1 MVIARTITSGCGFRF
16 TGLSRL
22 LKLPGNYRGSR
33 LSEMSMAGGSRREYL
48 QPIMAG
54 ALAAIVGYA
63 STFTLVLAALTAAG
77 ASPQQAGSGLMSV
90 CIAIGILN
98 VVVSARLKV
107 PVSFAWSTPGVAFI
121 LTVGEPVGGF
131 PAVAGAF
138 LVAAA
143 LIVLTGLIKPLAR
156 LIAAIPAPIANAML
170 AGMLLTLCL
179 APITAVAELPALALP
194 ILLAWMIGMRFAR
207 RYAVPIAVAVTGI
220 MLASSTHLPA
230 GALDGSWPAFVP
242 VMPVFSLDAIIRIGL
257 PLYIVTMASQN
268 LPGLAVMRANGFVL
282 HPAPLFII
290 TGIASAVTAF
300 FGGHSSNLAAITAAI
315 CAGPEAHPDK
325 AKRWPAPVSAGVVY
339 LLLAPGASLAAA
351 FIAASPPL
359 LIQAVAGLALL
370 SSLAAALS
378 GALAAEETRL
388 PAVLTFVTTA
398 SGITIIGVGAPFWG
412 LVAGIGM
419 LLLLRFGIK
428 PAPTVVDK

>member
-1 MVIARTITSGCGFRF
+1 MVDVAM
-16 TGLSRL
+16 TG
-22 LKLPGNYRGSR
+22 
-33 LSEMSMAGGSRREYL
+33 GGRREYL
-48 QPIMAG
+48 QPVMAG

-98 VVVSARLKV
+98 IVVSARVKL

-138 LVAAA
+138 LVAAG

-156 LIAAIPAPIANAML
+156 LIGAIPAPLANGML
-170 AGMLLTLCL
+170 AGMLFTLCL
-179 APITAVAELPALALP
+179 APITAVAEMPMLALP
-194 ILLAWMIGMRFAR
+194 ILLAWVIGLRFAK
-207 RYAVPIAVAVTGI
+207 RYAVPIAVVVTGI
-220 MLASSTHLPA
+220 VLATTTHLPA
-230 GALDGSWPAFVP
+230 GALDGSWPSLVP
-242 VMPVFSLDAIIRIGL
+242 VMPQFTLDAIVRIGL

-268 LPGLAVMRANGFVL
+268 LPGLAVMQANGYSL
-282 HPAPLFII
+282 KPAPIFVA
-290 TGIASAVTAF
+290 TGLASAATAF

-315 CAGPEAHPDK
+315 CAGPEAHPER
-325 AKRWPAPVSAGVVY
+325 ARRWPAPVSAGVVY
-339 LLLAPGASLAAA
+339 LLLAPAASLAAA

-370 SSLAAALS
+370 SSLTAALS
-378 GALAAEETRL
+378 GALVVEETRL
-388 PAVLTFVTTA
+388 PAALTFITTA
-398 SGITIIGVGAPFWG
+398 SGITIVGVGAPFWG

-419 LLLLRFGIK
+419 MVVLRFGMRRELETTGK
-428 PAPTVVDK
+428 

>member
-1 MVIARTITSGCGFRF
+1 VGERSESSGD
-16 TGLSRL
+16 
-22 LKLPGNYRGSR
+22 
-33 LSEMSMAGGSRREYL
+33 RREFL
-48 QPIMAG
+48 QPSMAG

-98 VVVSARLKV
+98 IAVSARVKL
-107 PVSFAWSTPGVAFI
+107 PVSFAWSTPGVAFL

-138 LVAAA
+138 LLAAL

-179 APITAVAELPALALP
+179 APITAIVEMPVPALA
-194 ILLAWMIGMRFAR
+194 ILFAWIIGLRFAR
-207 RYAVPIAVAVTGI
+207 RYAVPIAVVVTGI
-220 MLASSTHLPA
+220 ILATTTHLPS
-230 GALDGSWPAFVP
+230 GALDGSWPSLVP
-242 VMPVFSLDAIIRIGL
+242 VMPVFTLDAILRIGL
-257 PLYIVTMASQN
+257 PLYVVTMASQN
-268 LPGLAVMRANGFVL
+268 LPGLAVLKANGFTPK
-282 HPAPLFII
+282 PAPLFIM
-290 TGIASAVTAF
+290 TGLGSAATSF
-300 FGGHSSNLAAITAAI
+300 LGGHTSNLAAITAAI
-315 CAGPEAHPDK
+315 CAGPEAHPDP
-325 AKRWPAPVSAGVVY
+325 AKRWPAPVAAGVVY
-339 LLLAPGASLAAA
+339 LLLAPAASLAAA

-378 GALAAEETRL
+378 GALAAEESRL
-388 PAVLTFVTTA
+388 PAILTFVTTA
-398 SGITIIGVGAPFWG
+398 SGITVAGVGAPFWG
-412 LVAGIGM
+412 LVAGITVM
-419 LLLLRFGIK
+419 LMLRFGV
-428 PAPTVVDK
+428 PAEPAVSGK

>member
-1 MVIARTITSGCGFRF
+1 MNQALSG
-16 TGLSRL
+16 T
-22 LKLPGNYRGSR
+22 
-33 LSEMSMAGGSRREYL
+33 AIGGREYF

-54 ALAAIVGYA
+54 ALAAVVGYA

-98 VVVSARLKV
+98 IVVSARV
-107 PVSFAWSTPGVAFI
+107 RMPVSFAWSTPGVAFI

-143 LIVLTGLIKPLAR
+143 LIILTGLIKPLAR

-179 APITAVAELPALALP
+179 APITAVGAMPALALP
-194 ILLAWMIGMRFAR
+194 ILLAWIVGLRFAR
-207 RYAVPIAVAVTGI
+207 RYAVPIAVVVTGVL
-220 MLASSTHLPA
+220 LATTTHLPP
-230 GALDGSWPAFVP
+230 GALDGSWPVFVP
-242 VMPVFSLDAIIRIGL
+242 VMPVFTLDAIVRIGL
-257 PLYIVTMASQN
+257 PLYVVTMASQN
-268 LPGLAVMRANGFVL
+268 LPGLAVMKANGFVL
-282 HPAPLFII
+282 PPAPLFII
-290 TGIASAVTAF
+290 TGLASAATAC

-315 CAGPEAHPDK
+315 CAGPEAHPER
-325 AKRWPAPVSAGVVY
+325 ARRWPAPIAAGVVY
-339 LLLAPGASLAAA
+339 LLLAPAASLAAA

-370 SSLAAALS
+370 SSLSAALS
-378 GALAAEETRL
+378 GALAHEEARL
-388 PAVLTFVTTA
+388 PAIFTFVTTA
-398 SGITIIGVGAPFWG
+398 SDITILGVGAPFWG
-412 LVAGIGM
+412 LVGGIAM
-419 LLLLRFGIK
+419 MLLLRFGIR
-428 PAPTVVDK
+428 PALETSGT

>member
-1 MVIARTITSGCGFRF
+1 MSETTLARSGGRD
-16 TGLSRL
+16 
-22 LKLPGNYRGSR
+22 
-33 LSEMSMAGGSRREYL
+33 YL

-54 ALAAIVGYA
+54 ALAAVVGYA

-98 VVVSARLKV
+98 IVISARLRV
-107 PVSFAWSTPGVAFI
+107 PVSFAWSTPGVAFL

-143 LIVLTGLIKPLAR
+143 LIVLTGLIKPLAK
-156 LIAAIPAPIANAML
+156 LVAAIPAPIANAML

-179 APITAVAELPALALP
+179 APINAVAEMPALALP
-194 ILLAWMIGMRFAR
+194 ILLAWIVGMRFAR
-207 RYAVPIAVAVTGI
+207 RYAVPIAVVVTGI
-220 MLASSTHLPA
+220 ILASTTHLAP

-242 VMPVFSLDAIIRIGL
+242 VMPVFTLDAIVRIGL
-257 PLYIVTMASQN
+257 PLYVVTMASQN

-282 HPAPLFII
+282 QPAPLFVM
-290 TGIASAVTAF
+290 TGIASGLTAF

-315 CAGPEAHPDK
+315 CAGPEAHPDRD
-325 AKRWPAPVSAGVVY
+325 KRWPAPVAAGAVY
-339 LLLAPGASLAAA
+339 LLLAPAASLAAA

-378 GALAAEETRL
+378 AALAMEETRL

-398 SGITIIGVGAPFWG
+398 SGITIVGVGAPFWG

-419 LLLLRFGIK
+419 LALLRFGIK
-428 PAPTVVDK
+428 PTPDTTGK

>member
-1 MVIARTITSGCGFRF
+1 MVDVAM
-16 TGLSRL
+16 TG
-22 LKLPGNYRGSR
+22 
-33 LSEMSMAGGSRREYL
+33 GGRREYL
-48 QPIMAG
+48 QPVMAG

-98 VVVSARLKV
+98 VVVSARVKL

-138 LVAAA
+138 LVAAG

-156 LIAAIPAPIANAML
+156 LIGAIPAPLANGML
-170 AGMLLTLCL
+170 AGMLFTLCL
-179 APITAVAELPALALP
+179 APITAVAEMPMLALP
-194 ILLAWMIGMRFAR
+194 IVLAWVIGLRFAK
-207 RYAVPIAVAVTGI
+207 RYAVPIAVVVTGI
-220 MLASSTHLPA
+220 VLATTTHLPA
-230 GALDGSWPAFVP
+230 GALDGSWPSLAP
-242 VMPVFSLDAIIRIGL
+242 VMPQFTLDAIVRIGL

-268 LPGLAVMRANGFVL
+268 LPGLAVMQANGYSL
-282 HPAPLFII
+282 KPAPIFVA
-290 TGIASAVTAF
+290 TGLASAATAF

-315 CAGPEAHPDK
+315 CAGPEAHPER
-325 AKRWPAPVSAGVVY
+325 ARRWPAPVSAGVVY
-339 LLLAPGASLAAA
+339 LLLAPAASLAAA

-370 SSLAAALS
+370 SSLTAALS
-378 GALAAEETRL
+378 GALVVEETRL
-388 PAVLTFVTTA
+388 PAALTFITTA
-398 SGITIIGVGAPFWG
+398 SGITIVGVGAPFWG

-419 LLLLRFGIK
+419 MVVLRFGMRRELETTGK
-428 PAPTVVDK
+428 

>member
-1 MVIARTITSGCGFRF
+1 MSQSL
-16 TGLSRL
+16 TG
-22 LKLPGNYRGSR
+22 GAVG
-33 LSEMSMAGGSRREYL
+33 RRDYL
-48 QPIMAG
+48 QPVMAG
-54 ALAAIVGYA
+54 ALAAVVGYA

-98 VVVSARLKV
+98 IVVSARVRL

-138 LVAAA
+138 LVAAG

-156 LIAAIPAPIANAML
+156 LIAAIPSAIANAML

-179 APITAVAELPALALP
+179 APITAVAEMPLLALP
-194 ILLAWMIGMRFAR
+194 ILLAWVIGLRFAR
-207 RYAVPIAVAVTGI
+207 RYAVPIAVVVTGVL
-220 MLASSTHLPA
+220 LATTTHLPA
-230 GALDGSWPAFVP
+230 GALDGSWPVFVP
-242 VMPVFSLDAIIRIGL
+242 VMPVFTLDAIVRIGL
-257 PLYIVTMASQN
+257 PLYVVTMASQN
-268 LPGLAVMRANGFVL
+268 LPGLAVMKANGFDL
-282 HPAPLFII
+282 PPAPLFIL

-315 CAGPEAHPDK
+315 CAGPEAHPERS
-325 AKRWPAPVSAGVVY
+325 KRWPAPISAGVVY

-370 SSLAAALS
+370 SSLTAALA
-378 GALAAEETRL
+378 GALVTEEMRL
-388 PAVLTFVTTA
+388 PAIFTFVTTA
-398 SGITIIGVGAPFWG
+398 SGITILGVGAPFWG
-412 LVAGIGM
+412 LVGGIAM
-419 LLLLRFGIK
+419 LVLLRFGIK
-428 PAPTVVDK
+428 PPVENTGI

>member
-1 MVIARTITSGCGFRF
+1 
-16 TGLSRL
+16 
-22 LKLPGNYRGSR
+22 
-33 LSEMSMAGGSRREYL
+33 
-48 QPIMAG
+48 MAG

-63 STFTLVLAALTAAG
+63 STFTLVLAALTATG

-98 VVVSARLKV
+98 IVVSARVKL

-138 LVAAA
+138 LVAAG

-156 LIAAIPAPIANAML
+156 LIGAIPAPLANGML
-170 AGMLLTLCL
+170 AGMLFTLCL
-179 APITAVAELPALALP
+179 APITAVAEMPMLALP
-194 ILLAWMIGMRFAR
+194 IVLAWVIGLRFAK
-207 RYAVPIAVAVTGI
+207 RYAVPIAVVVTGI
-220 MLASSTHLPA
+220 VLALTTNLPA
-230 GALDGSWPAFVP
+230 GALDGSWPSPVP
-242 VMPVFSLDAIIRIGL
+242 VMPVFTLDAIVRIGL

-268 LPGLAVMRANGFVL
+268 LPGLAVMRANGYTL
-282 HPAPLFII
+282 KPAPLFVM
-290 TGIASAVTAF
+290 TGLASAVTAF

-315 CAGPEAHPDK
+315 CAGPEAHPEK
-325 AKRWPAPVSAGVVY
+325 AKRWPAPISAGVVY
-339 LLLAPGASLAAA
+339 LLLAPAASLAAA

-370 SSLAAALS
+370 SSLTAALS
-378 GALAAEETRL
+378 GALVMEETRL
-388 PAVLTFVTTA
+388 PAALTFITTA

-419 LLLLRFGIK
+419 MLLLRFGIRPEPETTGK
-428 PAPTVVDK
+428 

>member
-1 MVIARTITSGCGFRF
+1 
-16 TGLSRL
+16 
-22 LKLPGNYRGSR
+22 
-33 LSEMSMAGGSRREYL
+33 
-48 QPIMAG
+48 MAG

-77 ASPQQAGSGLMSV
+77 ATPQQAGSGLMSV

-98 VVVSARLKV
+98 VVVSTRARV

-156 LIAAIPAPIANAML
+156 AIAAIPAPIANAML

-179 APITAVAELPALALP
+179 APITAVAELPGLALP
-194 ILLAWMIGMRFAR
+194 ILLAWILGLRFAK
-207 RYAVPIAVAVTGI
+207 RYAVPIAVVVTGI
-220 MLASSTHLPA
+220 ILATTTNLPP
-230 GALDGSWPAFVP
+230 GSLDGSWPSLVP
-242 VMPVFSLDAIIRIGL
+242 VMPVFTFDAIVRVGL
-257 PLYIVTMASQN
+257 PLYVVTMASQN
-268 LPGLAVMRANGFVL
+268 LPGLAVMRANGYTL
-282 HPAPLFII
+282 KPGPLFVM
-290 TGIASAVTAF
+290 TGLASGATAL

-325 AKRWPAPVSAGVVY
+325 ERRWPAPAAAGMVY

-378 GALAAEETRL
+378 GALVTEETRL
-388 PAVLTFVTTA
+388 PAILTFVTTA
-398 SGITIIGVGAPFWG
+398 SGITIVGVGAPFWG

-419 LLLLRFGIK
+419 ILVLRFGTR
-428 PAPTVVDK
+428 PAVGSGGK

>member
-1 MVIARTITSGCGFRF
+1 M
-16 TGLSRL
+16 
-22 LKLPGNYRGSR
+22 
-33 LSEMSMAGGSRREYL
+33 
-48 QPIMAG
+48 MAG

-98 VVVSARLKV
+98 IVVSTRVKL

-156 LIAAIPAPIANAML
+156 AIAAIPAPIANAML

-179 APITAVAELPALALP
+179 APITAVAEMPALALP
-194 ILLAWMIGMRFAR
+194 ILLAWIIGLRFAK
-207 RYAVPIAVAVTGI
+207 RYAVPIAVVVTGI
-220 MLASSTHLPA
+220 MLATTTHLPA
-230 GALDGSWPAFVP
+230 GALDGSWPSLVP
-242 VMPVFSLDAIIRIGL
+242 VMPVFTLDAIVRIGL
-257 PLYIVTMASQN
+257 PLYVVTMASQN
-268 LPGLAVMRANGFVL
+268 LPGLAVMRANGYEL
-282 HPAPLFII
+282 KPAPLFIM
-290 TGIASAVTAF
+290 TGLASAATAF

-315 CAGPEAHPDK
+315 CAGPEAHPDR
-325 AKRWPAPVSAGVVY
+325 ARRWPAPASAGVVY

-370 SSLAAALS
+370 SSLTAALS
-378 GALAAEETRL
+378 GALVVEETRL
-388 PAVLTFVTTA
+388 PAILTFVTTA
-398 SGITIIGVGAPFWG
+398 SGITIAGVGAPFWG

-419 LLLLRFGIK
+419 IMLLRLGIRPEPINSGK
-428 PAPTVVDK
+428 

>member
-1 MVIARTITSGCGFRF
+1 MS
-16 TGLSRL
+16 LS
-22 LKLPGNYRGSR
+22 
-33 LSEMSMAGGSRREYL
+33 GGSRREYL
-48 QPIMAG
+48 QPTMAG

-90 CIAIGILN
+90 CISIGILN
-98 VVVSARLKV
+98 IAVSSRLKV

-138 LVAAA
+138 LVAAG

-194 ILLAWMIGMRFAR
+194 ILLAWIIGMRFAR
-207 RYAVPIAVAVTGI
+207 RYAVPIAVVVTGI

-230 GALDGSWPAFVP
+230 GALNGSWPVFVP
-242 VMPVFSLDAIIRIGL
+242 VLPVFTLDGIIRIGL

-282 HPAPLFII
+282 QPAPLFVI
-290 TGIASAVTAF
+290 TGVASAVTAF

-325 AKRWPAPVSAGVVY
+325 DKRWPAPVSAGVVY

-412 LVAGIGM
+412 LVAGISM
-419 LLLLRFGIK
+419 LLLLRFAIK
-428 PAPTVVDK
+428 PAPDVVDK

>member
-1 MVIARTITSGCGFRF
+1 
-16 TGLSRL
+16 
-22 LKLPGNYRGSR
+22 
-33 LSEMSMAGGSRREYL
+33 
-48 QPIMAG
+48 MAG

-63 STFTLVLAALTAAG
+63 STFTLVLAALTATG

-98 VVVSARLKV
+98 IVASARVKL

-156 LIAAIPAPIANAML
+156 LIAAIPAPLANGML
-170 AGMLLTLCL
+170 AGMLFTLCL
-179 APITAVAELPALALP
+179 APITAVAEMPMLALP
-194 ILLAWMIGMRFAR
+194 ILLAWVIGLRFAK
-207 RYAVPIAVAVTGI
+207 RYAVPIAVVVTGI
-220 MLASSTHLPA
+220 VLATTTHLPA
-230 GALDGSWPAFVP
+230 GALDGSWPSLVP
-242 VMPVFSLDAIIRIGL
+242 VMPVFTLDAILRIGL
-257 PLYIVTMASQN
+257 PLYVVTMASQN
-268 LPGLAVMRANGFVL
+268 LPGLAVMKANGYEL
-282 HPAPLFII
+282 KPAPLFII
-290 TGIASAVTAF
+290 TGIASAATAF

-339 LLLAPGASLAAA
+339 LLLAPAASLAAA

-378 GALAAEETRL
+378 GALVIEETRL
-388 PAVLTFVTTA
+388 PAALTFITTA

-419 LLLLRFGIK
+419 MVVLRLGTRPEPETTGK
-428 PAPTVVDK
+428 

>member
-1 MVIARTITSGCGFRF
+1 VSERTQSGG
-16 TGLSRL
+16 
-22 LKLPGNYRGSR
+22 
-33 LSEMSMAGGSRREYL
+33 RRELL
-48 QPIMAG
+48 QPVMAG

-98 VVVSARLKV
+98 IVVSTRVKL

-156 LIAAIPAPIANAML
+156 AIAASPAPIANAML

-179 APITAVAELPALALP
+179 APIKAVAEMPALALP
-194 ILLAWMIGMRFAR
+194 ILLAWIVGLRFAK
-207 RYAVPIAVAVTGI
+207 RYAVPIAVVVTGI
-220 MLASSTHLPA
+220 MLATTTHLPA
-230 GALDGSWPAFVP
+230 GALDGSWPSLVP
-242 VMPVFSLDAIIRIGL
+242 VMPVFTLDAIVRIGL
-257 PLYIVTMASQN
+257 PLYVVTMASQN
-268 LPGLAVMRANGFVL
+268 LPGLAVMRANGYDL
-282 HPAPLFII
+282 KPAPLFIM
-290 TGIASAVTAF
+290 TGLASATTAF

-325 AKRWPAPVSAGVVY
+325 NSRWPAPAAAGLVY
-339 LLLAPGASLAAA
+339 LLLALGASLAAA

-378 GALAAEETRL
+378 GALVVEETRL
-388 PAVLTFVTTA
+388 PAILTFVTTA
-398 SGITIIGVGAPFWG
+398 SGITIAGVGAPFWG

-419 LLLLRFGIK
+419 IVVLRLGIRPEPVNTGK
-428 PAPTVVDK
+428 